1 MKCSL
6 NLSSVVS
13 KKFVAP
19 AVIAGL
25 ISLPMFSQS
34 NSAIKED
41 VFERSNV
48 KSEQVDK
55 TSQKNSDN
63 DLNNAID
70 NYNKLDYYDRSAIT
84 YETSDSVQSKL
95 YRMERRIDDA
105 FANCK
110 AYQDICII
118 PRWHYRYYPYM
129 QEKLLNFDI
138 QEVRTRTDADMKS
151 LQDLKNKI
159 EYVIE
164 DANGEKEHK
173 KPETTHYDIEELA
186 QKHLGMSY
194 ADFDKEYHN
203 ELEFCKTVTYA
214 DFNLMNERQAFVYGK
229 AKAYAKE
236 MLETT
241 INDARK
247 TRLDYGERLLDETNK
262 TSDDLIAMSDFE
274 FDGINDENWAKLKSG
289 IVINSFKEVLKKNL
303 SGNKPNGIN
312 DLITKASLTKS
323 IKKIENGEVVVV
335 SPDGLK
341 YNTNG
346 TLRMNK

>member
-6 NLSSVVS
+6 NLFSVVP

-19 AVIAGL
+19 AAIAGL
-25 ISLPMFSQS
+25 ISLPIASQS
-34 NSAIKED
+34 RNLVSED
-41 VFERSNV
+41 VFEKSNV
-48 KSEQVDK
+48 KSEQIDK
-55 TSQKNSDN
+55 TFQKNNDN
-63 DLNNAID
+63 DLKNAID
-70 NYNKLDYYDRSAIT
+70 SYNKLDYYDRSAIT

-95 YRMERRIDDA
+95 YKMEHEIDNA
-105 FANCK
+105 FINCK
-110 AYQDICII
+110 AYQDICIV
-118 PRWHYRYYPYM
+118 PRWHYRYYPYI
-129 QEKLLNFDI
+129 QDKLINFDI
-138 QEVRTRTDADMKS
+138 QEIRTRTDADMKS
-151 LQDLKNKI
+151 LQDLKDKI

-186 QKHLGMSY
+186 QKQLGMSY

-203 ELEFCKTVTYA
+203 ELEFCKTVTNA
-214 DFNLMNERQAFVYGK
+214 NFNSMNERQAFVYGK

-262 TSDDLIAMSDFE
+262 TSDDLIAMTDFE

-289 IVINSFKEVLKKNL
+289 IVINSFKEVLIKHF
-303 SGNKPNGIN
+303 SENKQNGID
-312 DLITKASLTKS
+312 DLITKPSLTKT
-323 IKKIENGEVVVV
+323 IKRIENGEVIVIT
-335 SPDGLK
+335 PDGLK
-341 YNTNG
+341 YHVNG
-346 TLRMNK
+346 TLKQ

>member
-6 NLSSVVS
+6 NLSSVVP

-19 AVIAGL
+19 TVIAGL

-34 NSAIKED
+34 NSVIKED

-95 YRMERRIDDA
+95 YRMEREIDDA

-110 AYQDICII
+110 AYEDICII

-151 LQDLKNKI
+151 LQNLKNKI

-173 KPETTHYDIEELA
+173 KPETTHYDIDELA

-203 ELEFCKTVTYA
+203 ELEFCKNVTYA

-303 SGNKPNGIN
+303 SGNKQNGIN

-323 IKKIENGEVVVV
+323 IKKIENGEVVVIK
-335 SPDGLK
+335 PDGLK
-341 YNTNG
+341 YDIKG
-346 TLRMNK
+346 TLRLNK

>member
-6 NLSSVVS
+6 NLFSVMP
-13 KKFVAP
+13 KKFLAP
-19 AVIAGL
+19 AAIAGL
-25 ISLPMFSQS
+25 MSLPTFS
-34 NSAIKED
+34 NNLIKED
-41 VFERSNV
+41 VFEKSNI

-55 TSQKNSDN
+55 ASQNDNDN
-63 DLNNAID
+63 DLKNAID
-70 NYNKLDYYDRSAIT
+70 NYNKLDYYDRSKLT

-95 YRMERRIDDA
+95 YKMEHRIDDT

-118 PRWHYRYYPYM
+118 PRWHYRYYPYL
-129 QEKLLNFDI
+129 QEKLINFDV
-138 QEVRTRTDADMKS
+138 QEIRTRTDADMKS
-151 LQDLKNKI
+151 LQDLQDKI
-159 EYVIE
+159 EYAIE
-164 DANGEKEHK
+164 DANGEKEHN
-173 KPETTHYDIEELA
+173 KPATTHYDIEELA

-194 ADFDKEYHN
+194 ADFDEEYHD

-241 INDARK
+241 INEARN
-247 TRLDYGERLLDETNK
+247 TRFHYGERLLDETTK
-262 TSDDLIAMSDFE
+262 TSDDLSTITDFE
-274 FDGINDENWAKLKSG
+274 LDGIKDDSWTKLKSG

-303 SGNKPNGIN
+303 SENKPNGIN
-312 DLITKASLTKS
+312 DLITTEPLTTKS
-323 IKKIENGEVVVV
+323 IKKFENGKVVVIT
-335 SPDGLK
+335 PNGLK

-346 TLRMNK
+346 TLITNKK